1 MYVWVHVFSDDLI
14 IRVSK
19 DDLRKN
25 GDILR
30 GESEN
35 KYKKSLN
42 YSYKKGNHNSP
53 DHDQSQAKKKS
64 CKECIHEWRRTCV
77 LLSGVPG
84 LFATASLLR
93 AKR

>member
-1 MYVWVHVFSDDLI
+1 MWVHVFSDDLI
-14 IRVSK
+14 THVSK
-19 DDLRKN
+19 DDLWKY

-53 DHDQSQAKKKS
+53 DQTTRVKKS
-64 CKECIHEWRRTCV
+64 DEVLGILRKKENTDIC
-77 LLSGVPG
+77 
-84 LFATASLLR
+84 
-93 AKR
+93 